1 MNKPVFINSIL
12 TVKASTPEVAKAAQ
26 QEADETELTAAEAK
40 KLIVEIF
47 KKDGKSNVQSA

>member
-1 MNKPVFINSIL
+1 
-12 TVKASTPEVAKAAQ
+12 VAKAAQ